1 MWDYTWFIID
11 LIYQKTKSPYTHMD
25 APLIS
30 QCGTMHGSLQTQ
42 YIKKRKTP
50 YIHMDTSSFSQCGI
64 IHSLLQ
70 TIYKKNTKTKKVE
83 TIHIQ
88 LVEG

>member
-1 MWDYTWFIID
+1 MLVQAPYTWILPQLDNVGLYMVHYRLNISK
-11 LIYQKTKSPYTHMD
+11 KTKSPYSHMD

-64 IHSLLQ
+64 IHSSLQ
-70 TIYKKNTKTKKVE
+70 TIYK
-83 TIHIQ
+83 
-88 LVEG
+88 